1 MIKYIIFSFSFSLF
15 LFFCSFSNAE
25 DSLLTLKQQLD
36 RLQREVN
43 DLSKSVFTSKRDNF
57 EQQEKIDDT
66 NSTIDL
72 TAFDLRIYDLEKD
85 IKKLNNSFEELI
97 FQIDD
102 LNELYKELNIDLST
116 LSLKIE
122 NSIKKNNLN
131 EKIDENVTTSNA
143 EIKEE
148 NTLGSL
154 VINSEDLSESESTS
168 SNQKIKKSEDES
180 LPNLSP
186 EDQFQLAFDLLRNQR
201 FEEAKTSFL
210 IFIDENK
217 DNTLS
222 GTAHYWLGEIYLLK
236 KEYREAALILAEGY
250 QKFPKSIKASDMLYK
265 LSESLVL
272 INKKND
278 ACSTLIK
285 LDKEYPD
292 NKLKSKVSKK
302 VTELNCSTPSE

>member
-1 MIKYIIFSFSFSLF
+1 MIKYIFFLIF
-15 LFFCSFSNAE
+15 LFFFSLANAQ

-43 DLSKSVFTSKRDNF
+43 DLSKSVFTSTRDSI
-57 EQQEKIDDT
+57 EPKVKSEEKT
-66 NSTIDL
+66 STIDL

-97 FQIDD
+97 FQLDD
-102 LNELYKELNIDLST
+102 LNQLYKELNIELST

-122 NSIKKNNLN
+122 NNINEDNMD
-131 EKIDENVTTSNA
+131 EKINENSTLSNS

-154 VINSEDLSESESTS
+154 VINSEDLSKSENTTQS
-168 SNQKIKKSEDES
+168 QKIDLSDENEN

-201 FEEAKTSFL
+201 FEEAKSSFL
-210 IFIDENK
+210 VFIEKNKENS
-217 DNTLS
+217 LS

-236 KEYREAALILAEGY
+236 KEHREAALILAEGY
-250 QKFPKSIKASDMLYK
+250 QKFPKSIKAPDMLYK

-272 INKKND
+272 IDKKND

-302 VTELNCSTPSE
+302 VSELNCSLPSE

>member
-1 MIKYIIFSFSFSLF
+1 MIKYIIFSLF
-15 LFFCSFSNAE
+15 LFFSSFSNAE

-43 DLSKSVFTSKRDNF
+43 DLSKSVFTSKRDNY
-57 EQQEKIDDT
+57 EQQEITDDST
-66 NSTIDL
+66 NAIDL

-102 LNELYKELNIDLST
+102 LNQLYKELNIDLST

-122 NSIKKNNLN
+122 NSIKKNSL
-131 EKIDENVTTSNA
+131 EEEIDENNTLSNS

-168 SNQKIKKSEDES
+168 LNQNIKKSEDES
-180 LPNLSP
+180 LSNLSP

-201 FEEAKTSFL
+201 FEDAKDSFL
-210 IFIDENK
+210 LFIEENT

-250 QKFPKSIKASDMLYK
+250 QKFPQSIKAPDMLYK

-272 INKKND
+272 IDKKND

-285 LDKEYPD
+285 LDKEYPN
-292 NKLKSKVSKK
+292 NKLKSKVAKK
-302 VTELNCSTPSE
+302 VSELNCSVPSE

>member
-1 MIKYIIFSFSFSLF
+1 MIKYIIFSLF

-57 EQQEKIDDT
+57 EQQETADDST
-66 NSTIDL
+66 NAIDL
-72 TAFDLRIYDLEKD
+72 TAFDLRIYDLEQD

-102 LNELYKELNIDLST
+102 LNKLYKELNIDLST

-122 NSIKKNNLN
+122 NSIKKNNSD
-131 EKIDENVTTSNA
+131 EKSEENNFLSNS

-154 VINSEDLSESESTS
+154 VINSKDLSESESTS
-168 SNQKIKKSEDES
+168 SNQNIKKSEDES
-180 LPNLSP
+180 LSNLSP

-201 FEEAKTSFL
+201 FEEAKDSFL
-210 IFIDENK
+210 LFIEENT

-250 QKFPKSIKASDMLYK
+250 QKFPQSIKAPDMLYK

-272 INKKND
+272 IDKKND

-285 LDKEYPD
+285 LDKEYPN
-292 NKLKSKVSKK
+292 NKLKSKVAKK
-302 VTELNCSTPSE
+302 VSELNCSVPSE

>member
-1 MIKYIIFSFSFSLF
+1 MIKYIIFSLF

-43 DLSKSVFTSKRDNF
+43 DLSKSVFTSKRDNY
-57 EQQEKIDDT
+57 EQQEITDDST
-66 NSTIDL
+66 NVIDL

-102 LNELYKELNIDLST
+102 LNQLYKEINVDLST

-122 NSIKKNNLN
+122 NSIKKNNLD
-131 EKIDENVTTSNA
+131 EKINENKTLLNS

-168 SNQKIKKSEDES
+168 QNQQVKSSEES
-180 LPNLSP
+180 LLNLSP

-201 FEEAKTSFL
+201 FEESKTSFL
-210 IFIDENK
+210 VFIEENN
-217 DNTLS
+217 DSTLS

-250 QKFPKSIKASDMLYK
+250 QKYPQSIKAPDMLYK
-265 LSESLVL
+265 LSESLVF
-272 INKKND
+272 IDKKND

-292 NKLKSKVSKK
+292 NKLKSKIVKK
-302 VTELNCSTPSE
+302 VSELNCSTPSE

>member
-1 MIKYIIFSFSFSLF
+1 MIRYIIFSLF
-15 LFFCSFSNAE
+15 LFFSSFSNAE

-43 DLSKSVFTSKRDNF
+43 DLSKSVFTSKRDNY
-57 EQQEKIDDT
+57 EQQEITDDST
-66 NSTIDL
+66 NAIDL

-102 LNELYKELNIDLST
+102 LNQLYKELNIDLST

-122 NSIKKNNLN
+122 NSIKKNSL
-131 EKIDENVTTSNA
+131 EEEIDENSTLSNS

-154 VINSEDLSESESTS
+154 VINSEDLSESEDTS
-168 SNQKIKKSEDES
+168 SNQNIKKPEDES
-180 LPNLSP
+180 LSNLSP
-186 EDQFQLAFDLLRNQR
+186 EDQFQLALDLLRNQR
-201 FEEAKTSFL
+201 FEEAKDSFL
-210 IFIDENK
+210 LFIEENT

-236 KEYREAALILAEGY
+236 KEYREAVLILGEGF
-250 QKFPKSIKASDMLYK
+250 QKFPQSIKAPDMLYK

-272 INKKND
+272 IDKKND
-278 ACSTLIK
+278 ACSTLMK
-285 LDKEYPD
+285 LDKEYPN
-292 NKLKSKVSKK
+292 NKLKSKVAKK
-302 VTELNCSTPSE
+302 VSELNCSIPSE

>member
-1 MIKYIIFSFSFSLF
+1 MIKYIIFSLF

-43 DLSKSVFTSKRDNF
+43 DLSKSVFTSKRDNY
-57 EQQEKIDDT
+57 EQQEITDDST
-66 NSTIDL
+66 NAIDL

-102 LNELYKELNIDLST
+102 LNQLYKELNIDLST
-116 LSLKIE
+116 LSLKID
-122 NSIKKNNLN
+122 NNIKKNNLDKKN
-131 EKIDENVTTSNA
+131 EKNKTLSNS
-143 EIKEE
+143 EITEE

-154 VINSEDLSESESTS
+154 VISSEDLSKSESAS
-168 SNQKIKKSEDES
+168 QNQKTESSEEES
-180 LPNLSP
+180 FANLNP

-210 IFIDENK
+210 LFISKNN
-217 DNTLS
+217 DNALS

-236 KEYREAALILAEGY
+236 KEFREAALILAEGY
-250 QKFPKSIKASDMLYK
+250 QKFPESIKAPDMLYK

-272 INKKND
+272 IDKKND

-285 LDKEYPD
+285 LDKEYPN
-292 NKLKSKVSKK
+292 NKLKSKVAKK
-302 VTELNCSTPSE
+302 VSELNCSIPSE

>member
-1 MIKYIIFSFSFSLF
+1 MIKYIIFSLF

-43 DLSKSVFTSKRDNF
+43 DLSKSVFTSKRDNY
-57 EQQEKIDDT
+57 EQQEITDDST
-66 NSTIDL
+66 NAIDL

-102 LNELYKELNIDLST
+102 LNQLYKELNIDLST
-116 LSLKIE
+116 LSLKID
-122 NSIKKNNLN
+122 NNIKKNNLDKKN
-131 EKIDENVTTSNA
+131 EKNKTLSNS
-143 EIKEE
+143 EITEE

-154 VINSEDLSESESTS
+154 VISSEDLSKSESAS
-168 SNQKIKKSEDES
+168 QNQKTESSEEES
-180 LPNLSP
+180 FANLNP

-210 IFIDENK
+210 LFISKNN
-217 DNTLS
+217 DNALS

-236 KEYREAALILAEGY
+236 KEFREAALILAEGY
-250 QKFPKSIKASDMLYK
+250 QKFPESIKAPDMLYK

-272 INKKND
+272 IDKKND

-292 NKLKSKVSKK
+292 NKLKSKVVKK
-302 VTELNCSTPSE
+302 VSELNCTISSE

>member
-1 MIKYIIFSFSFSLF
+1 MIKYIIFSLF
-15 LFFCSFSNAE
+15 LFFCSFVNAE

-43 DLSKSVFTSKRDNF
+43 DLSKSVFTSKRDSF
-57 EQQEKIDDT
+57 DQQEKT
-66 NSTIDL
+66 NETTSKIDL

-85 IKKLNNSFEELI
+85 IKKLNNNFEELI

-102 LNELYKELNIDLST
+102 LNQLYNELNIDLST
-116 LSLKIE
+116 LFLKIE
-122 NSIKKNNLN
+122 NTTKKNNL
-131 EKIDENVTTSNA
+131 EEEIDENSTLLNSK
-143 EIKEE
+143 IKEE

-154 VINSEDLSESESTS
+154 VINSEDLSESEITS

-201 FEEAKTSFL
+201 FEEAKDLFL
-210 IFIDENK
+210 LFIEENT

-250 QKFPKSIKASDMLYK
+250 QKFPKSIKAPDMLYK
-265 LSESLVL
+265 LSDSLVF
-272 INKKND
+272 IDKKND

-285 LDKEYPD
+285 LEKEYPN
-292 NKLKSKVSKK
+292 NKLKSKVAKK
-302 VTELNCSTPSE
+302 VSELNCSIPSE

>member
-1 MIKYIIFSFSFSLF
+1 MIKYIIFSLY
-15 LFFCSFSNAE
+15 LFFCSFANAE

-43 DLSKSVFTSKRDNF
+43 DLSKSVFTSKRDSF
-57 EQQEKIDDT
+57 EQQEKIEET
-66 NSTIDL
+66 TSTIDL

-102 LNELYKELNIDLST
+102 LNKLYKELNIDLST

-122 NSIKKNNLN
+122 NSIKKNNL
-131 EKIDENVTTSNA
+131 EEEIDENSTLSNS

-168 SNQKIKKSEDES
+168 SNQKIKKSKDES
-180 LPNLSP
+180 LPNLSS

-201 FEEAKTSFL
+201 FEEAKDSFL
-210 IFIDENK
+210 LFIEENT

-250 QKFPKSIKASDMLYK
+250 QKFPQSIKAPDMLYK
-265 LSESLVL
+265 LSDSLVL
-272 INKKND
+272 IDKKND

-285 LDKEYPD
+285 LDKEYPN
-292 NKLKSKVSKK
+292 NKLKSKVAKK
-302 VTELNCSTPSE
+302 VSELNCFLPSE

>member
-1 MIKYIIFSFSFSLF
+1 MIKYIIFSLF
-15 LFFCSFSNAE
+15 LFFCSFVNAE

-43 DLSKSVFTSKRDNF
+43 DLSKSVFTSKRDNY
-57 EQQEKIDDT
+57 EQQEITDDST
-66 NSTIDL
+66 NAIDL

-102 LNELYKELNIDLST
+102 LNQLYKELNIDLST

-122 NSIKKNNLN
+122 NSIKKNSL
-131 EKIDENVTTSNA
+131 EEEIDENNTLSNS

-154 VINSEDLSESESTS
+154 VINSKDLSESESTS
-168 SNQKIKKSEDES
+168 SNQNIKKSEDES
-180 LPNLSP
+180 LSNLSP

-201 FEEAKTSFL
+201 FEEAKDSFL
-210 IFIDENK
+210 LFIEENT

-250 QKFPKSIKASDMLYK
+250 QKFPQSIKAPDMLYK

-272 INKKND
+272 IDKKND

-285 LDKEYPD
+285 LDKEYPN
-292 NKLKSKVSKK
+292 NKLKSKVAKK
-302 VTELNCSTPSE
+302 VSELNCSVPSE

>member
-1 MIKYIIFSFSFSLF
+1 MIRYIIFSLF
-15 LFFCSFSNAE
+15 LFFSSFSNAE

-43 DLSKSVFTSKRDNF
+43 DLSKSVFTSKRDNY
-57 EQQEKIDDT
+57 EQQEITDDST
-66 NSTIDL
+66 NAIDL

-102 LNELYKELNIDLST
+102 LNQLYKELNIDLST

-122 NSIKKNNLN
+122 NSIKKNSL
-131 EKIDENVTTSNA
+131 EEEIDKNSTLSNS

-154 VINSEDLSESESTS
+154 VINSEDLSASESTS

-180 LPNLSP
+180 LSILSP

-201 FEEAKTSFL
+201 FEEAKDSFL
-210 IFIDENK
+210 LFIEENT

-236 KEYREAALILAEGY
+236 KEFREAALILAEGY
-250 QKFPKSIKASDMLYK
+250 QKFPQSIKAPDMLYK
-265 LSESLVL
+265 LSDSLVL
-272 INKKND
+272 IDKKND

-285 LDKEYPD
+285 LDKEYPN
-292 NKLKSKVSKK
+292 NKLKSKVAKK
-302 VTELNCSTPSE
+302 VSELSCSIPSE

>member
-1 MIKYIIFSFSFSLF
+1 MIKYIIFSLF

-43 DLSKSVFTSKRDNF
+43 DLSKSVFTSKRDNY
-57 EQQEKIDDT
+57 EQQEITDD
-66 NSTIDL
+66 STKVIDL

-102 LNELYKELNIDLST
+102 LNLLYKELNIKLST

-122 NSIKKNNLN
+122 NSIKKNNL
-131 EKIDENVTTSNA
+131 EEEIDENSTLSNS

-154 VINSEDLSESESTS
+154 VINSEDLSESKSTS
-168 SNQKIKKSEDES
+168 QNQKLKSLEEEKNI
-180 LPNLSP
+180 PNFSP

-201 FEEAKTSFL
+201 FEEAKDSFL
-210 IFIDENK
+210 LFIEENK

-236 KEYREAALILAEGY
+236 KEHREAALILAEGY
-250 QKFPKSIKASDMLYK
+250 QKFPQSVKAPDMLYK

-272 INKKND
+272 IDKKND
-278 ACSTLIK
+278 ACSTLMK

-292 NKLKSKVSKK
+292 NKLKSKAAKK
-302 VTELNCSTPSE
+302 VSELNCTISSE

>member
-1 MIKYIIFSFSFSLF
+1 M
-15 LFFCSFSNAE
+15 
-25 DSLLTLKQQLD
+25 
-36 RLQREVN
+36 
-43 DLSKSVFTSKRDNF
+43 
-57 EQQEKIDDT
+57 
-66 NSTIDL
+66 
-72 TAFDLRIYDLEKD
+72 
-85 IKKLNNSFEELI
+85 NNSFEELI

-102 LNELYKELNIDLST
+102 LNQLYKELNIDLST

-122 NSIKKNNLN
+122 NSIKKNSL
-131 EKIDENVTTSNA
+131 EEEIDENNTLSNS

-168 SNQKIKKSEDES
+168 SNQNIKKSEDES
-180 LPNLSP
+180 LSNLSP

-201 FEEAKTSFL
+201 FEEAKDSFL
-210 IFIDENK
+210 LFIEGNT

-250 QKFPKSIKASDMLYK
+250 QKFPQSIKAPDMLYK

-272 INKKND
+272 IDKKND

-285 LDKEYPD
+285 LDKEYPN
-292 NKLKSKVSKK
+292 NKLKSKVAKK
-302 VTELNCSTPSE
+302 VSELNCSIPSE

>member
-1 MIKYIIFSFSFSLF
+1 MIKYIIFSLF
-15 LFFCSFSNAE
+15 LLFCSFSNAE

-57 EQQEKIDDT
+57 EQQEKVDDST
-66 NSTIDL
+66 NTIDL

-102 LNELYKELNIDLST
+102 LNQLYKEINVDLST

-122 NSIKKNNLN
+122 NSIKKNNLD
-131 EKIDENVTTSNA
+131 EKINENKTLLNS

-168 SNQKIKKSEDES
+168 QNQQVKSSEES
-180 LPNLSP
+180 LLNLSP

-201 FEEAKTSFL
+201 FEESKTSFL
-210 IFIDENK
+210 VFIEENN
-217 DNTLS
+217 DSTLS

-250 QKFPKSIKASDMLYK
+250 QKYPQSIKAPDMLYK
-265 LSESLVL
+265 LSESLVF
-272 INKKND
+272 IDKKND

-292 NKLKSKVSKK
+292 NKLKSKIVKK
-302 VTELNCSTPSE
+302 VSELNCSTPSE

>member
-1 MIKYIIFSFSFSLF
+1 MIKYIIFSIF

-43 DLSKSVFTSKRDNF
+43 DLSKSVFTSKRDSF
-57 EQQEKIDDT
+57 EQQEKTDDT
-66 NSTIDL
+66 TGTIDL
-72 TAFDLRIYDLEKD
+72 TAFDLRIYDLEQD

-102 LNELYKELNIDLST
+102 LTQLYKELSVDLST

-122 NSIKKNNLN
+122 NSIKKNNLD
-131 EKIDENVTTSNA
+131 EKIDENITLSNS

-154 VINSEDLSESESTS
+154 VINSEDLSESESS
-168 SNQKIKKSEDES
+168 PQDQQVKLSEES
-180 LPNLSP
+180 LPKLNP

-210 IFIDENK
+210 LFIEENK

-250 QKFPKSIKASDMLYK
+250 QQYPQSIKAPDMLYK

-272 INKKND
+272 IDKKND

-292 NKLKSKVSKK
+292 NKLKSKVIKK
-302 VTELNCSTPSE
+302 VSELNCSTPPE

>member
-1 MIKYIIFSFSFSLF
+1 MIKYIIFSIF
-15 LFFCSFSNAE
+15 LFFCSISNAE

-43 DLSKSVFTSKRDNF
+43 DLSKSVFTSKRDSF
-57 EQQEKIDDT
+57 EQQEKTDDT
-66 NSTIDL
+66 TGTIDL
-72 TAFDLRIYDLEKD
+72 TAFDLRIYDLEQD

-102 LNELYKELNIDLST
+102 LTQLYKELSVDLST

-122 NSIKKNNLN
+122 NSIKKNNLD
-131 EKIDENVTTSNA
+131 EKIDENTTLSNS

-154 VINSEDLSESESTS
+154 VINSEDLSESESS
-168 SNQKIKKSEDES
+168 PQDQQVKLSEES
-180 LPNLSP
+180 LPKLNP

-210 IFIDENK
+210 VFIDENK

-250 QKFPKSIKASDMLYK
+250 QQYPQSIKAPDMLYK
-265 LSESLVL
+265 LSESLFL
-272 INKKND
+272 IDKKMML
-278 ACSTLIK
+278 AQL
-285 LDKEYPD
+285 
-292 NKLKSKVSKK
+292 
-302 VTELNCSTPSE
+302 

>member
-1 MIKYIIFSFSFSLF
+1 MIKYIIFSLF
-15 LFFCSFSNAE
+15 LFFSSITYAQ

-43 DLSKSVFTSKRDNF
+43 DLSKSVFTSTRDRIENK
-57 EQQEKIDDT
+57 EKIDET
-66 NSTIDL
+66 TSSIDL

-97 FQIDD
+97 FQLDD
-102 LNELYKELNIDLST
+102 LNQLYKELNIELST

-122 NSIKKNNLN
+122 NNINENNLD
-131 EKIDENVTTSNA
+131 EKIDENSTLSNS

-154 VINSEDLSESESTS
+154 VINSEDLSKSENTTQS
-168 SNQKIKKSEDES
+168 QKIDLSDENEN

-201 FEEAKTSFL
+201 FEEAKSSFL
-210 IFIDENK
+210 VFIEKNKENS
-217 DNTLS
+217 LS

-236 KEYREAALILAEGY
+236 KEHREAALILAEGY
-250 QKFPKSIKASDMLYK
+250 QKFPKSIKAPDMLYK

-272 INKKND
+272 IDKKND

-302 VTELNCSTPSE
+302 VSELNCSIPSE

>member
-1 MIKYIIFSFSFSLF
+1 MIKYIFFSIF
-15 LFFCSFSNAE
+15 LFFCSLANAQ

-43 DLSKSVFTSKRDNF
+43 DLSKSVFTSTRDSF
-57 EQQEKIDDT
+57 EPQEISEET
-66 NSTIDL
+66 TSNVDL

-97 FQIDD
+97 FQLDD
-102 LNELYKELNIDLST
+102 LNQLYKELNIELST

-122 NSIKKNNLN
+122 NNINKNNLD
-131 EKIDENVTTSNA
+131 EKINENNSLSIS
-143 EIKEE
+143 EKKEE

-168 SNQKIKKSEDES
+168 QNQNIDLSDENEK
-180 LPNLSP
+180 LPTLSP
-186 EDQFQLAFDLLRNQR
+186 EDQFQQAFDLLRNQK
-201 FEEAKTSFL
+201 FEEAKTAFL
-210 IFIDENK
+210 FFIDKNR
-217 DNTLS
+217 DSALS

-236 KEYREAALILAEGY
+236 KEHREAALILAEGY
-250 QKFPKSIKASDMLYK
+250 QKFPKSIKAPDMLYK

-272 INKKND
+272 IDKKND

-285 LDKEYPD
+285 LEKEYPD
-292 NKLKSKVSKK
+292 NKLKSKISNKVS
-302 VTELNCSTPSE
+302 ELNCSIPTE

>member
-1 MIKYIIFSFSFSLF
+1 MIKYIIFSLF
-15 LFFCSFSNAE
+15 LLFCSFSNAE

-57 EQQEKIDDT
+57 EQQEKVDDST
-66 NSTIDL
+66 NTIDL

-102 LNELYKELNIDLST
+102 LNQLYKELNIDLST

-122 NSIKKNNLN
+122 NSIKKNNLD
-131 EKIDENVTTSNA
+131 EKINENKTLLNS

-168 SNQKIKKSEDES
+168 QNQQVKSSEES
-180 LPNLSP
+180 LLNLSP

-201 FEEAKTSFL
+201 FEESKTSFL
-210 IFIDENK
+210 VFIEENN
-217 DNTLS
+217 DSTLS

-250 QKFPKSIKASDMLYK
+250 QKYPQSIKAPDMLYK
-265 LSESLVL
+265 LSESLVF
-272 INKKND
+272 IDKKND

-292 NKLKSKVSKK
+292 NKLKSKVAKK
-302 VTELNCSTPSE
+302 VSELNCFIPSE

>member
-1 MIKYIIFSFSFSLF
+1 MIKYIIFSIF

-43 DLSKSVFTSKRDNF
+43 DLSKSVFTSKRDSF
-57 EQQEKIDDT
+57 EQQEKTDDT
-66 NSTIDL
+66 TGTIDL
-72 TAFDLRIYDLEKD
+72 TAFDLRIYDLEQD

-102 LNELYKELNIDLST
+102 LTQLYKELNVDLST

-122 NSIKKNNLN
+122 NSIKKNNLD
-131 EKIDENVTTSNA
+131 EKIDENTTLSNS

-154 VINSEDLSESESTS
+154 VINSEDLSESESSPQTQQVKS
-168 SNQKIKKSEDES
+168 SEES
-180 LPNLSP
+180 LPKLNP
-186 EDQFQLAFDLLRNQR
+186 EDQFQIAFDLLRNQR
-201 FEEAKTSFL
+201 FEDAKTSFL
-210 IFIDENK
+210 VFIEENN

-250 QKFPKSIKASDMLYK
+250 QKYPQSIKAPDMLYK

-272 INKKND
+272 IDKKND

-292 NKLKSKVSKK
+292 NKLKSKVVKK
-302 VTELNCSTPSE
+302 VSELNCSTPLE

>member
-1 MIKYIIFSFSFSLF
+1 MIKYIIFSIF

-43 DLSKSVFTSKRDNF
+43 DLSKSVFTSKRDSF
-57 EQQEKIDDT
+57 EQQEKTDDT
-66 NSTIDL
+66 TGTIDL
-72 TAFDLRIYDLEKD
+72 TAFDLRIYDLEQD

-102 LNELYKELNIDLST
+102 LTQLYKELNVDLST

-122 NSIKKNNLN
+122 NSIKKNNLD
-131 EKIDENVTTSNA
+131 EKIDENTTLTNSN
-143 EIKEE
+143 IKEE

-154 VINSEDLSESESTS
+154 VINSEDLSESESNSQDQQVKS
-168 SNQKIKKSEDES
+168 SEES
-180 LPNLSP
+180 LPNLNP

-210 IFIDENK
+210 AFIEEHK

-250 QKFPKSIKASDMLYK
+250 QQYPQSIKAPDMLYK

-272 INKKND
+272 IDKKND

-292 NKLKSKVSKK
+292 NKLKSKVVKK
-302 VTELNCSTPSE
+302 VSELNCSTPTE

>member
-1 MIKYIIFSFSFSLF
+1 MIKYIIFSII

-43 DLSKSVFTSKRDNF
+43 DLSKSVFTSKRDSF
-57 EQQEKIDDT
+57 EQQETTDDAT
-66 NSTIDL
+66 GIIDL
-72 TAFDLRIYDLEKD
+72 TAFDLRIYDLEQD

-102 LNELYKELNIDLST
+102 LNKLYKELNVDLST
-116 LSLKIE
+116 ISLKIE
-122 NSIKKNNLN
+122 NSINKNNL
-131 EKIDENVTTSNA
+131 EKKIDENTALSNS

-154 VINSEDLSESESTS
+154 VINSEDLS
-168 SNQKIKKSEDES
+168 KSENTSQDQQVKSSEES
-180 LPNLSP
+180 LSNLNP
-186 EDQFQLAFDLLRNQR
+186 EDKFQLAFDLLRNQR

-210 IFIDENK
+210 IFIEENK

-250 QKFPKSIKASDMLYK
+250 QQYPQSIKAPDMLYK

-272 INKKND
+272 MDKKND

-292 NKLKSKVSKK
+292 NKLKSKVIKK
-302 VTELNCSTPSE
+302 VSELNCSKPPE

>member
-1 MIKYIIFSFSFSLF
+1 MIKYIIFSIF

-43 DLSKSVFTSKRDNF
+43 DLSKSVFTSKRDSF
-57 EQQEKIDDT
+57 EQQEKTDDT
-66 NSTIDL
+66 IGTIDL
-72 TAFDLRIYDLEKD
+72 TAFDLRIYDLEQD

-102 LNELYKELNIDLST
+102 LTQLYKELNVDLST

-122 NSIKKNNLN
+122 NSIKKNNLD
-131 EKIDENVTTSNA
+131 EKIDENTTLSNS

-154 VINSEDLSESESTS
+154 VINSEDLSESESSPQDQQEKS
-168 SNQKIKKSEDES
+168 SEES
-180 LPNLSP
+180 LPKLNP

-201 FEEAKTSFL
+201 FEDAKTSFL
-210 IFIDENK
+210 VFIEENN

-250 QKFPKSIKASDMLYK
+250 QKYPQSIKAPDMLYK

-272 INKKND
+272 IDKKND

-292 NKLKSKVSKK
+292 NKLKSKVVKK
-302 VTELNCSTPSE
+302 VSELNCSTPTE

>member
-1 MIKYIIFSFSFSLF
+1 MIKYIIFSLF

-43 DLSKSVFTSKRDNF
+43 DLSKSVFTSKRDSF
-57 EQQEKIDDT
+57 DQQEKIDDT
-66 NSTIDL
+66 TSTIDL
-72 TAFDLRIYDLEKD
+72 TAFDLRIYELEKD

-102 LNELYKELNIDLST
+102 LNQLYKELNIDLST

-122 NSIKKNNLN
+122 NSIKKNNLE
-131 EKIDENVTTSNA
+131 EKIEDSTTSSNS

-154 VINSEDLSESESTS
+154 VINSEDLSKNDTTS
-168 SNQKIKKSEDES
+168 QNQKVKSSEEEN
-180 LPNLSP
+180 LPNLNP

-201 FEEAKTSFL
+201 FEEAKASFL
-210 IFIDENK
+210 VFIEENN
-217 DNTLS
+217 DHTLS

-250 QKFPKSIKASDMLYK
+250 QKFPQSIKAPDMLYK

-272 INKKND
+272 IDKKND

-292 NKLKSKVSKK
+292 NKLKSKVAKK
-302 VTELNCSTPSE
+302 VSELNCFIPSE

>member
-1 MIKYIIFSFSFSLF
+1 MIKYIIFSLF

-57 EQQEKIDDT
+57 EQQETADDST
-66 NSTIDL
+66 NAIDL

-102 LNELYKELNIDLST
+102 LNKLYKELNIDLST

-122 NSIKKNNLN
+122 NSIKKNNLD
-131 EKIDENVTTSNA
+131 EKSEENNTLSNS
-143 EIKEE
+143 EIKEK

-154 VINSEDLSESESTS
+154 VINSEDLSKSGSASQSQKTES
-168 SNQKIKKSEDES
+168 SEEED
-180 LPNLSP
+180 LTNLNP

-210 IFIDENK
+210 
-217 DNTLS
+217 
-222 GTAHYWLGEIYLLK
+222 LL
-236 KEYREAALILAEGY
+236 
-250 QKFPKSIKASDMLYK
+250 
-265 LSESLVL
+265 
-272 INKKND
+272 
-278 ACSTLIK
+278 
-285 LDKEYPD
+285 
-292 NKLKSKVSKK
+292 
-302 VTELNCSTPSE
+302 